1 MDAQQAQRMERE
13 LLILMRHMTMAGP
26 RGPGKQAG
34 LDRSA
39 YVLLSRLEA
48 QGPMS
53 IPELVE
59 AFGLASSTLNRQT
72 TALLK
77 NGLVERTIDPSG
89 SIVHKFRITEEGLS
103 RLKAERDRT
112 ASGLDQT
119 LSDWTPE
126 RLERFIDDLEQFNT
140 DIERTTG
147 RPWPRTGHATY

>member
-1 MDAQQAQRMERE
+1 MEAQQAQRMERE

-26 RGPGKQAG
+26 RGPGKHSG

-53 IPELVE
+53 IPELIE

-77 NGLVERTIDPSG
+77 NGLVERTVDPGG
-89 SIVHKFRITEEGLS
+89 SVVHKFRVTEEGRG

-112 ASGLDQT
+112 ASGLDET
-119 LSDWTPE
+119 LSEWTPA
-126 RLERFIDDLEQFNT
+126 RLERFIDDLERFNT
-140 DIERTTG
+140 DIERMTG
-147 RPWPRTGHATY
+147 RPWPRTGRVPQ